1 MTRKLKREL
10 FNLARESDLAGWR
23 FVIRMV
29 WIRVFSGGGREG
41 NKDLINL
48 PERWLTFPGTTFI
61 NDSYLRLWV

>member
-29 WIRVFSGGGREG
+29 WIRVFSGGGG
-41 NKDLINL
+41 K
-48 PERWLTFPGTTFI
+48 GTKT
-61 NDSYLRLWV
+61 